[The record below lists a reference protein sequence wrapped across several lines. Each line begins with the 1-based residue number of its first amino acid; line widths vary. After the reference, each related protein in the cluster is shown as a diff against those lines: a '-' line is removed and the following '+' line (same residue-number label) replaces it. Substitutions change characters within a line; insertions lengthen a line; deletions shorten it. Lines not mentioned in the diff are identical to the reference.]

1 MGYGLANIDGR
12 AAFIDGDD
20 FYDVARLSEG
30 RLSSEPLAALRE
42 AKQLGALADRLDA
55 ETPDGQWR
63 DRLIGPPIPN
73 PQKVFGV
80 GLNYLSHADESSME
94 PPENP
99 LIFTKFPSCLVGA
112 YHEVQLRSD
121 GCDYE
126 GELVVVIGK
135 PGKDIDRADAWSHVA
150 GLMIGQDI
158 SDRPAQFS
166 AKPPHFDLGKSFDTF
181 GPCGPYMVSIDSFA
195 DPADLSIETWIND
208 ERRQKD
214 RTTSLLFD
222 VPYLIAYLSG
232 ITRLETGDLIFT
244 GTPEGVG
251 AASKRFLKDGDVIT
265 TKIEHLGE
273 MVNRCVR
280 VTDQPRLK

>member
-126 GELVVVIGK
+126 GRAGGGDRQARQRYRSCRCLVPRSGV
-135 PGKDIDRADAWSHVA
+135 DDWS
-150 GLMIGQDI
+150 G
-158 SDRPAQFS
+158 
-166 AKPPHFDLGKSFDTF
+166 
-181 GPCGPYMVSIDSFA
+181 
-195 DPADLSIETWIND
+195 
-208 ERRQKD
+208 
-214 RTTSLLFD
+214 
-222 VPYLIAYLSG
+222 YL
-232 ITRLETGDLIFT
+232 
-244 GTPEGVG
+244 
-251 AASKRFLKDGDVIT
+251 
-265 TKIEHLGE
+265 
-273 MVNRCVR
+273 
-280 VTDQPRLK
+280 